1 MFTYFDDSKKER
13 GEGQEDETGL
23 TENNMHSLVEL
34 PCIWMMHLDSLL
46 VSRELKGRTRT
57 ATFTEAPDILM
68 VLLYIRSPEIKNQ
81 SSQEVMFKFPLKKK
95 KFI

>member
-1 MFTYFDDSKKER
+1 MFIYCDDSKKER
-13 GEGQEDETGL
+13 GEGQEAETGL

-68 VLLYIRSPEIKNQ
+68 VLLYTQSPEMIK

-95 KFI
+95 KKFM